1 MLEEEEYKRRETER
15 EEKEGEKEEEEEEHI
30 TKEELI
36 EHLKKLKKGKAPGEN
51 GIENEAWRL
60 MSEEIGEAFIKLVN
74 KIWNEGGIPEEW
86 NRGLICSIYK
96 RGDKENVKNYRG
108 ITFMDTAYKIYVS
121 ILNKRMKIKVEKKA
135 GEGQFGFR

>member
-1 MLEEEEYKRRETER
+1 
-15 EEKEGEKEEEEEEHI
+15 
-30 TKEELI
+30 
-36 EHLKKLKKGKAPGEN
+36 
-51 GIENEAWRL
+51 

-121 ILNKRMKIKVEKKA
+121 ILNERMKIKVEEKA
-135 GEGQFGFR
+135 GEGQFGFRQGRRTADAIYVMNHVMNRGIKKKKGKSFCFFCRFKGGIRQGG